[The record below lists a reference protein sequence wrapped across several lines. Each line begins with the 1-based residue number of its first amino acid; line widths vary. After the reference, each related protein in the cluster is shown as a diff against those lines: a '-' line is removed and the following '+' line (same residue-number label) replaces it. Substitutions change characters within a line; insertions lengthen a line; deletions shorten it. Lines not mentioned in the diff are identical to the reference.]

1 MNISNAQA
9 RDAFYKA
16 ADVIDRNP
24 DSYDF
29 GRVLVG
35 DDGCP
40 ACMWGHVGRVLGFDA
55 KFGIRGVA
63 DLFEMTTERLYTCF
77 VDWNQDGFDDPAT
90 KGYHTDAAK
99 AAQRLRNFA
108 DKHFPEVRAFESSG
122 MTFDALMKSF
132 GVAEDILLAA

>member
-16 ADVIDRNP
+16 ADVIERNP
-24 DSYDF
+24 DMYGF
-29 GRVLVG
+29 LNVEVG

-40 ACMWGHVGRVLGFDA
+40 ACMWGHVGRVLGFGSDVCVEV
-55 KFGIRGVA
+55 VA
-63 DLFEMTTERLYTCF
+63 WALGMNTDSLYTYSGK
-77 VDWNQDGFDDPAT
+77 WNDKGFDDPST
-90 KGYHTDAAK
+90 EGYVRDAPE

-108 DKHFPEVRAFESSG
+108 DKHFHEVRAYASSG
-122 MTFDALMKSF
+122 MTFDALMKSL

>member
-16 ADVIDRNP
+16 ADVIERNP

-40 ACMWGHVGRVLGFDA
+40 ACMWGMMVVLRVCGGMSGECLG
-55 KFGIRGVA
+55 
-63 DLFEMTTERLYTCF
+63 
-77 VDWNQDGFDDPAT
+77 
-90 KGYHTDAAK
+90 
-99 AAQRLRNFA
+99 
-108 DKHFPEVRAFESSG
+108 
-122 MTFDALMKSF
+122 LM
-132 GVAEDILLAA
+132 